1 MSPLCTNSSSS
12 PHVIRPLEGSD
23 FDALVELFKV
33 VFPIKYKNE
42 FLDAWLARNPQHCL
56 GAFGTDGQLLAFIIS
71 TQKGDGLLQIEFLG
85 VSPLCQRGGVG
96 TVLLGKV
103 LDFCRKTNS
112 RATLVPVNDPRII
125 SWYKKHGFDFYGS
138 PKVSPYTGEM
148 EHAMMFSAGLGAG
161 APSAVA

>member
-1 MSPLCTNSSSS
+1 L
-12 PHVIRPLEGSD
+12 IRPLEGSD

-42 FLDAWLARNPQHCL
+42 FLDAWLARAPAHS
-56 GAFGTDGQLLAFIIS
+56 FGVFGEGLDASGGQQLLAFLVS

-85 VSPLCQRGGVG
+85 VSPLCQKGGFG

-103 LDFCRKTNS
+103 LEFCRKTNS

-148 EHAMMFSAGLGAG
+148 EHAMLFPVGAC
-161 APSAVA
+161 APTGTIA

>member
-1 MSPLCTNSSSS
+1 MSPSTDCSNSSLAY
-12 PHVIRPLEGSD
+12 VIRPLEGSD

-42 FLDAWLARNPQHCL
+42 FLDAWLARNPAHCL
-56 GAFGTDGQLLAFIIS
+56 GAFGAAGELLAFIIS
-71 TQKGDGLLQIEFLG
+71 TQKGDDLLQIEFLG
-85 VSPLCQRGGVG
+85 VSPLCQRGGYG

-112 RATLVPVNDPRII
+112 RATLVPVNDHRII

-138 PKVSPYTGEM
+138 PKVSSYTGEM
-148 EHAMMFSAGLGAG
+148 EHAMMFSAVGCLN
-161 APSAVA
+161 

>member
-1 MSPLCTNSSSS
+1 MSPSAPSSISES

-42 FLDAWLARNPQHCL
+42 FLDAWLARAPAHSFGVFGPAGIEGNGPQ
-56 GAFGTDGQLLAFIIS
+56 QLLAFIVS
-71 TQKGDGLLQIEFLG
+71 TQKEDGLLQIEFLG
-85 VSPLCQRGGVG
+85 VSPLCQRGGYG

-112 RATLVPVNDPRII
+112 RATLVPVNDHRII
-125 SWYKKHGFDFYGS
+125 SWYKKHGFRDYGA
-138 PKVSPYTGEM
+138 PRTSPYTGDLEQTM
-148 EHAMMFSAGLGAG
+148 LFTA
-161 APSAVA
+161 